1 MESGKR
7 VMVIMYINDKKKTV
21 RENLSSENALLQGL
35 HILCKLSH
43 IRISKARVV
52 KMHLFLHSKIV

>member
-7 VMVIMYINDKKKTV
+7 VMVIMHINDKKKTV
-21 RENLSSENALLQGL
+21 RKKISSENAISQGL

-43 IRISKARVV
+43 GKDFKETCR
-52 KMHLFLHSKIV
+52 